1 MPLDNILRL
10 PYYIRMTNN
19 RVDFLF
25 SLYFMGRM
33 VKGHYKEE
41 NKDLMLSAAILHLLQ
56 SKEYTLSELAK
67 ILYSK
72 LSSLSEKITQMEYE
86 GLIKKESRE
95 DDERGQYISLTAA
108 GRKKVEKTLESMKS
122 HCLEFTHNISDEE
135 LNIINPILK
144 KMIS

>member
-1 MPLDNILRL
+1 MDD
-10 PYYIRMTNN
+10 T

-25 SLYFMGRM
+25 TLYFIGRK

-56 SKEYTLSELAK
+56 KKEYTLSNLAK

-72 LSSLSEKITQMEYE
+72 LSSLSERITAMESE
-86 GLIKKESRE
+86 GLVKKVSKEG
-95 DDERGQYISLTAA
+95 DEREQCISLTAA
-108 GRKKVEKTLESMKS
+108 GKKKVEKTLEIMRA
-122 HCLEFTHNISDEE
+122 HCLEFTTGVSDAE
-135 LNIINPILK
+135 LQQVNPVLK

>member
-1 MPLDNILRL
+1 MDD
-10 PYYIRMTNN
+10 T

-25 SLYFMGRM
+25 TLYFIGRK

-56 SKEYTLSELAK
+56 KKEYTLSSLAK

-72 LSSLSEKITQMEYE
+72 LSSLSEKITAMESE
-86 GLIKKESRE
+86 GLVKKVIKEG
-95 DDERGQYISLTAA
+95 DEREQFISLTTA
-108 GRKKVEKTLESMKS
+108 GKKKVEKTLEIMKM
-122 HCLEFTHNISDEE
+122 HCTEFTSGISDVE
-135 LNIINPILK
+135 LKQINPVLK